1 MSLGKIKKIPYKLV
15 QVHWLDISSDST
27 LRSVEDVKSENL
39 ARSIS
44 TGYLIS
50 DEDDELVRIVS
61 DFNFKDD
68 GTIYECGNSTIIPKN
83 VITEVIE
90 VK

>member
-27 LRSVEDVKSENL
+27 WRSVEDVKSENL

-83 VITEVIE
+83 VITEVVE

>member
-27 LRSVEDVKSENL
+27 WRSVEDVKSENL

-61 DFNFKDD
+61 DFNFKDY

>member
-27 LRSVEDVKSENL
+27 WRSVEDVKSENL

>member
-15 QVHWLDISSDST
+15 QVHWLDIASDSAW
-27 LRSVEDVKSENL
+27 RSVEEVKSENL

-68 GTIYECGNSTIIPKN
+68 GSIYECGNSTIIPKS
-83 VITEVIE
+83 VITEIKE

>member
-27 LRSVEDVKSENL
+27 WRSVEDVKSENL

-68 GTIYECGNSTIIPKN
+68 GTIYECGNSTIISKN
-83 VITEVIE
+83 VITEVVE